1 MKAPMT
7 VLSSRRKFMLVA
19 LAAVSVPALPA
30 YALSEN
36 EARKLV
42 DNVVAD
48 IQKVIN
54 SGKSDAAVLKDF
66 EKLFVRYADVNI
78 MAQYALGSDGR
89 SASNAQKRA
98 FSDAFKGYIARK
110 YGKRFRD
117 FVGGRVEVES
127 TRVIKA
133 GYEVKTKAY
142 LRGKSPFDVSF
153 HISDRSGS
161 DKFFNIYIEGVNLL
175 LTERTEIGAMLD
187 KRGGDIN
194 AVTSDL
200 KKLS

>member
-1 MKAPMT
+1 MT
-7 VLSSRRKFMLVA
+7 VSPSRRRFFLTA
-19 LAAVSVPALPA
+19 LAVVCVPALPA

-42 DNVVAD
+42 DEVVGE
-48 IQKVIN
+48 IQRVID

-66 EKLFVRYADVNI
+66 ERLFVRYADVNI
-78 MAQYALGSDGR
+78 MAQYALGADGR

-98 FSDAFKGYIARK
+98 FTDAFKGYIARK

-127 TRVIKA
+127 ARAIKA

-142 LRGKSPFDVSF
+142 LRGQSPFDVSF
-153 HISDRSGS
+153 HVSDRSGS

-194 AVTSDL
+194 SVVNDL
-200 KKLS
+200 KKLG

>member
-1 MKAPMT
+1 MPFWTT
-7 VLSSRRKFMLVA
+7 VSAAIPLSA
-19 LAAVSVPALPA
+19 ALPA
-30 YALSEN
+30 YALTEN
-36 EARKLV
+36 EARQLV
-42 DNVVAD
+42 DKVVGD

-54 SGKSDAAVLKDF
+54 SGKSDSAVLKDF
-66 EKLFVRYADVNI
+66 ERLFVRYADVNI

-98 FSDAFKGYIARK
+98 FADAFKGYIARK

-117 FVGGRVEVES
+117 FVGGRVEVQS
-127 TRVIKA
+127 TRAIKA

-142 LRGKSPFDVSF
+142 LRGQSPFDVSF

-175 LTERTEIGAMLD
+175 LTERTEIGAILD
-187 KRGGDIN
+187 RNKGDID
-194 AVTSDL
+194 SLISEL
-200 KKLS
+200 KRLS